1 MFRSQIRTLLSVLTV
16 LVLTVAAL
24 AQSPQDAPAPSGG
37 STAQPPNPSA
47 TSPLR
52 QPPPHTQ
59 RTCWGE
65 AGITPDKINE
75 QWKIQDAGK
84 VKISGVC
91 SDPKLTPEQ
100 RLAKIHGINEETDK
114 EISRLIPAQ
123 QLSVYKSCMTQ
134 REAAKAKAKAKG
146 PQPKELGPCGGSV
159 PSSSKDHGSHDHS
172 TMGDKT
178 N

>member
-1 MFRSQIRTLLSVLTV
+1 MFGSQIRTLLSVLTV
-16 LVLTVAAL
+16 LVLTVAAW

-37 STAQPPNPSA
+37 STAQTSTPS
-47 TSPLR
+47 PR
-52 QPPPHTQ
+52 GQHGN
-59 RTCWGE
+59 CWKK

-75 QWKIQDAGK
+75 RWKIQDAGK

-91 SDPKLTPEQ
+91 SDPKLTAAQ
-100 RLAKIHGINEETDK
+100 RVERIHSINEETDK
-114 EISRLIPAQ
+114 EIAKLIPAQ

-134 REAAKAKAKAKG
+134 REAEAKVKARG
-146 PQPKELGPCGGSV
+146 PQPKELGPCGGTM

-172 TMGDKT
+172 MMSSQ

>member
-16 LVLTVAAL
+16 LVLAVAAL
-24 AQSPQDAPAPSGG
+24 AQAPQDVPAASGG
-37 STAQPPNPSA
+37 STARTSTPSA
-47 TSPLR
+47 MSPLR
-52 QPPPHTQ
+52 QPPPQTQ

-91 SDPKLTPEQ
+91 SDPKLTAAQ
-100 RLAKIHGINEETDK
+100 RVEKIHSINEETDK
-114 EISRLIPAQ
+114 EIARLIPTK
-123 QLSVYKSCMTQ
+123 QLSVYKSCEAQ
-134 REAAKAKAKAKG
+134 REAVAKAKARG
-146 PQPKELGPCGGSV
+146 PQPKELGPCGGAV
-159 PSSSKDHGSHDHS
+159 PSNSKDHGSHDHS
-172 TMGDKT
+172 MMSSQ

>member
-37 STAQPPNPSA
+37 STAQTPSP
-47 TSPLR
+47 SPR
-52 QPPPHTQ
+52 APHGN
-59 RTCWGE
+59 CWKK

-134 REAAKAKAKAKG
+134 REAKAKAKAKG

-159 PSSSKDHGSHDHS
+159 PTSSKDHGSHDHS
-172 TMGDKT
+172 MMGDKT